1 MPKSTPHLHFLTK
14 FIGKSLKGHWD
25 ALILI
30 EVLEREDAYTM
41 TFPQAQAEI
50 RKQLTKDKR
59 EKQRE
64 DQIRKIREIT
74 PVWTM
79 WPEDIPGSKDLKEIQ

>member
-1 MPKSTPHLHFLTK
+1 
-14 FIGKSLKGHWD
+14 
-25 ALILI
+25 
-30 EVLEREDAYTM
+30 M

-50 RKQLTKDKR
+50 RKQLVKDKR

-64 DQIRKIREIT
+64 DQVRKIREIT

>member
-1 MPKSTPHLHFLTK
+1 MIEEAAFS
-14 FIGKSLKGHWD
+14 IELK
-25 ALILI
+25 ALSQILEDTEGFHII

-79 WPEDIPGSKDLKEIQ
+79 WPEDSPGSKDLNEIQ